1 MEQVRVRFAP
11 SPTGYLHIGG
21 ARTALFN
28 WFFARQNNGQLVLRI
43 EDTDVERTREDSVAQ
58 ILNSLKWLGVDW
70 DEGPEKAGDFGP
82 YYQSQRQD
90 IYADAAE
97 ILIQSGKAYYC
108 FCTEG
113 ELETERE
120 KQRQEGLPVR
130 YSGKC
135 RHLPAN
141 EVQERREQ
149 GCKPV
154 LRIKLPDF
162 GQTVVKDIIRGPVS
176 FKYDQ
181 FDDFIIMK
189 SNGLPAYNF
198 ACVVDDH
205 AMRISHVIRAEE
217 HLSNTPKQQFIYEAL
232 GYEIPEF
239 AHLSMILAPD
249 RSKLSKRHGATSV
262 SEFKDLGCLPEAI
275 INYLTLLGWSPAEG
289 QSEIISLEQTIRA
302 FSLDKVSK
310 TAAVYDIQK
319 LIWLN
324 GQYITKYDLEKL
336 TFHAIPFLIQE
347 GVISGLEAEQNHAY
361 ILSVIKT
368 VRERV
373 RTLKELV
380 EACRYFFQDITGYDE
395 KGREKYFRQEDA
407 ETLLLKGRECLAKV
421 ENFNVENTEKAY
433 RNLMEELN
441 IQGGQIIHPTRLALT
456 GRTVSPG
463 LFDVMALLGQKRCLE
478 RLDQAIGLIRAYKN
492 EKEKA

>member
-43 EDTDVERTREDSVAQ
+43 EDTDFERLQEDSVAQ
-58 ILNSLKWLGVDW
+58 ILNSLKWLGIDW

-90 IYADAAE
+90 IYAAAAE
-97 ILIQSGKAYYC
+97 ILIQTGKAYYC
-108 FCTEG
+108 FCTEE

-135 RHLPAN
+135 SRLSAN
-141 EVQERREQ
+141 EIQERMEQ
-149 GCKPV
+149 GFKPV

-162 GQTVVKDIIRGPVS
+162 GQIVVKDIIRGSVS

-198 ACVVDDH
+198 ACTVDDH

-275 INYLTLLGWSPAEG
+275 INYLTLLGWSPAEE
-289 QSEIISLEQTIRA
+289 QSEIISPEQTVRA

-347 GVISGLEAEQNHAY
+347 GVISSLEAEQNHAY

-373 RTLKELV
+373 RTLKEFA

-441 IQGGQIIHPTRLALT
+441 IKGGQIIHPTRLALT